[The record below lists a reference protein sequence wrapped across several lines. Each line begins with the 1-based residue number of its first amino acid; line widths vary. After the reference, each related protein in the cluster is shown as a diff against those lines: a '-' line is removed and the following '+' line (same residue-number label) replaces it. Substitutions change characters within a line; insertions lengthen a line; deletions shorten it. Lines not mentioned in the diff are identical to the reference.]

1 MSKPKLRHIALSV
14 DDPFETADFY
24 MKAFDMDK
32 VGETDSPLAR
42 GVYLSDGTMNLAIL
56 AFKNDY
62 WAGHGGKKVRGI
74 HHFGFQVDDLDDVE
88 KQILVAGGEN
98 FASRP
103 TEGKTSTV
111 MFEKKY
117 YDPNGIMVEVAEAGW
132 IASDRSDEQV

>member
-14 DDPFETADFY
+14 DDPFTTADFY
-24 MKAFDMDK
+24 MNAFGMDK

-62 WAGHGGKKVRGI
+62 WAGSGGKAYRGI
-74 HHFGFQVDDLDDVE
+74 HHFGFLVDDMDELEEV
-88 KQILVAGGEN
+88 LLAAGGTD
-98 FASRP
+98 FTGRP
-103 TEGKTSTV
+103 TEGNTSTV

-117 YDPNGIMVEVAEAGW
+117 YDPNGIMVEAAVVGW
-132 IASDRSDEQV
+132 PTSDRSGEED